1 MKKRV
6 FVLFCFLAAM
16 LLTVC
21 GCGASDNDTASEPET
36 VKEKVYYAAFEVPK
50 GWKEKM
56 VDPYPSEAKFYQYDG
71 EGSYTVSFVKTD
83 SILR

>member
-6 FVLFCFLAAM
+6 VVLFCFLAAM

-56 VDPYPSEAKFYQYDG
+56 VERKDRLQLYIPEEMMY
-71 EGSYTVSFVKTD
+71 
-83 SILR
+83 LL